1 MKPIKLEI
9 SGLQSFLEKQIIDF
23 TELTS
28 FGLFGIFGETG
39 SGKSTILDAMI
50 LAIYG
55 VIPRTMGRKDNGIR
69 PCLNNDSDKISVYF
83 KFKLGNNTF
92 EITREY
98 KKKFSRKGEEK
109 FETLNPL
116 LKINND
122 IVADTVKNVDFILK
136 ENFGISVEDFTRSV
150 VLPQGKF
157 SEFLK
162 LKSID
167 RITMLENI
175 FNLEKYG
182 SNLQE
187 KLKDKFTLI
196 KEQINALDN
205 QIKGKGDISLDR
217 LNNYKDIEKEK
228 INELNITLDKKSA
241 LEKEFSILKE
251 IKLYSETIEEYDK
264 KLDIL
269 SQQNETIK
277 NNKLQV
283 EQHNCAIIF
292 RERLKDIDNLKI
304 DIKNQ
309 NELKEIEI
317 LTISNLNTELK
328 KINCSKTSI
337 EIELKDILHS
347 LKKIDFSI
355 GELDNIRKLFE
366 IGTILNF
373 KIEDLQKQIKIS
385 NKLEENLSIKK
396 DDLFINK
403 NILKKLIENYNNLE
417 NHDENM
423 LYTIKEEIITLKN
436 QLKEN
441 QIKKDK
447 LEEHYLNLNKETI
460 LQDSLNKDLEN
471 LNNEINTIEKNIKDN
486 ILGTLGEQLKDNC
499 PCPLCG
505 SNTHPQI
512 AKKVEFKEN
521 KSLTILIDTKN
532 KIEKNL
538 ALVNSNILILNT
550 SIATIGELTPSI
562 LIEEKILSSEESFK
576 LLENKFNEL
585 KLKEIEINKDIISYT
600 KNIEHIETLIENFQ
614 KDIKSS
620 KISYDEINIEINKI
634 KNDNNIKENINLN
647 NILEEKT
654 QLELKEKEQRE
665 LFSLKIE
672 LENKINS
679 LNLKIK
685 DIENNIKLHIQKNEQ
700 INEILEIKLMSLKNK
715 DDSLNIDSK
724 KSGFENIINISEK
737 ILTEVDLKA
746 IEEDIKEFQ
755 NSLIKYTS
763 LKDEALKQL
772 NNRSYDN
779 VLYEDRKN
787 MLNDIYLLETNINSE
802 KTQIETKIKILEKA
816 IEEVKDIIIKKDRLI
831 KELDNVE
838 LLRETLKGKKFVKFL
853 ARKKLDYIVFQ
864 ASKRL
869 RKITRGRYSLSVNQ
883 NCDFNVI
890 DAFNGNSIR
899 DSSTLSGGETFI
911 VSLVLALALS
921 NQLQLKGN
929 IQLEF
934 FFLDEGF
941 GTLDSDLLDRVISIL
956 EDIKGKEKISIGIIS
971 HVEDLKIRIPRRLE
985 VSSAI
990 PGERGSLIKLI

>member
-83 KFKLGNNTF
+83 KFKLGNDTF

-175 FNLEKYG
+175 FNLKKYG

-328 KINCSKTSI
+328 KINCSKISI

-347 LKKIDFSI
+347 LKKINFSI

-471 LNNEINTIEKNIKDN
+471 LNNEINTIENNIKDN

-505 SNTHPQI
+505 SNIHPQI

-521 KSLTILIDTKN
+521 KSLNTLVDTKN

-538 ALVNSNILILNT
+538 ALVNSNILVLNT
-550 SIATIGELTPSI
+550 SIATIGDLIPSI
-562 LIEEKILSSEESFK
+562 LIEKKILSLEESFK
-576 LLENKFNEL
+576 FLENKFNEL
-585 KLKEIEINKDIISYT
+585 KLKEIEMNKNIINHT

-614 KDIKSS
+614 KDIKTS

-647 NILEEKT
+647 KILEEKT

-755 NSLIKYTS
+755 KSLIKYTS

-883 NCDFNVI
+883 NCDFNII

>member
-1 MKPIKLEI
+1 
-9 SGLQSFLEKQIIDF
+9 
-23 TELTS
+23 
-28 FGLFGIFGETG
+28 
-39 SGKSTILDAMI
+39 
-50 LAIYG
+50 
-55 VIPRTMGRKDNGIR
+55 
-69 PCLNNDSDKISVYF
+69 
-83 KFKLGNNTF
+83 
-92 EITREY
+92 
-98 KKKFSRKGEEK
+98 
-109 FETLNPL
+109 
-116 LKINND
+116 
-122 IVADTVKNVDFILK
+122 
-136 ENFGISVEDFTRSV
+136 
-150 VLPQGKF
+150 
-157 SEFLK
+157 
-162 LKSID
+162 
-167 RITMLENI
+167 
-175 FNLEKYG
+175 
-182 SNLQE
+182 
-187 KLKDKFTLI
+187 
-196 KEQINALDN
+196 
-205 QIKGKGDISLDR
+205 
-217 LNNYKDIEKEK
+217 
-228 INELNITLDKKSA
+228 
-241 LEKEFSILKE
+241 
-251 IKLYSETIEEYDK
+251 
-264 KLDIL
+264 
-269 SQQNETIK
+269 
-277 NNKLQV
+277 
-283 EQHNCAIIF
+283 
-292 RERLKDIDNLKI
+292 
-304 DIKNQ
+304 
-309 NELKEIEI
+309 
-317 LTISNLNTELK
+317 
-328 KINCSKTSI
+328 
-337 EIELKDILHS
+337 IELKDILHS
-347 LKKIDFSI
+347 LKKINFSI

-471 LNNEINTIEKNIKDN
+471 LNNEINRIENNIKDN

-505 SNTHPQI
+505 SNIHPQI

-521 KSLTILIDTKN
+521 KSLNTLVDTKN

-538 ALVNSNILILNT
+538 ALVNSNILVLNT
-550 SIATIGELTPSI
+550 SIATIGDLIPSI
-562 LIEEKILSSEESFK
+562 LIEKKILSLEESFK
-576 LLENKFNEL
+576 FLENKFNEL
-585 KLKEIEINKDIISYT
+585 KLKEIEMNKNIINHT

-614 KDIKSS
+614 KDIKTS

-647 NILEEKT
+647 KILEEKT

-755 NSLIKYTS
+755 KSLIKYTS

-816 IEEVKDIIIKKDRLI
+816 IEEVEDIIIKKDRLI

-883 NCDFNVI
+883 NCDFNII

>member
-23 TELTS
+23 TQLTS
-28 FGLFGIFGETG
+28 LGLFGIFGETG

-122 IVADTVKNVDFILK
+122 VIADTVKNVDFILK

-175 FNLEKYG
+175 FDLEKYG

-187 KLKDKFTLI
+187 KLKDKFALI

-228 INELNITLDKKSA
+228 ANELNITLEKKYTY
-241 LEKEFSILKE
+241 EKEFNILKE
-251 IKLYSETIEEYDK
+251 IKLYSEAIEEYDK
-264 KLDIL
+264 QLDIL

-317 LTISNLNTELK
+317 LTISNLNSELEKINYSKNSIDAELK
-328 KINCSKTSI
+328 
-337 EIELKDILHS
+337 EIFES
-347 LKKIDFSI
+347 LKQNDFSI
-355 GELDNIRKLFE
+355 EDLANIRKLFE

-385 NKLEENLSIKK
+385 NKLEEDLSIKK
-396 DDLFINK
+396 DDLFLNK
-403 NILKKLIENYNNLE
+403 NILKNLTENYNNLE
-417 NHDENM
+417 SYDENM

-441 QIKKDK
+441 KVKKDK
-447 LEEHYLNLNKETI
+447 LKEYSLNLNKETI
-460 LQDSLNKDLEN
+460 LQNSLNKDLEN
-471 LNNEINTIEKNIKDN
+471 LNNEINRVEDNIKDN
-486 ILGTLGEQLKDNC
+486 FLGTLGEQLKDNC

-505 SNTHPQI
+505 SNIHPQI
-512 AKKVEFKEN
+512 AQKVEFKEN
-521 KSLTILIDTKN
+521 KSLNTLVDIKN
-532 KIEKNL
+532 KVEKNL
-538 ALVNSNILILNT
+538 DIVKNSILVLNT
-550 SIATIGELTPSI
+550 SIATIGDLTPSI

-600 KNIEHIETLIENFQ
+600 KNIEHIETLIVDLE
-614 KDIKSS
+614 KEIKSS
-620 KISYDEINIEINKI
+620 NISYNEINIEINKI
-634 KNDNNIKENINLN
+634 KNDNNIKGDINLN
-647 NILEEKT
+647 NILEEKNK
-654 QLELKEKEQRE
+654 LELKEKEQRE

-700 INEILEIKLMSLKNK
+700 INEILEIKITTLKNK

-737 ILTEVDLKA
+737 ILSPVDLKG
-746 IEEDIKEFQ
+746 IEDNIQEFQ
-755 NSLIKYTS
+755 ESLIKYTS
-763 LKDEALKQL
+763 LKNEALKEL

-779 VLYEDRKN
+779 ILYEDTKDI
-787 MLNDIYLLETNINSE
+787 LNNIYLLEKNINSE
-802 KTQIETKIKILEKA
+802 KTQIETKIKILETA

-869 RKITRGRYSLSVNQ
+869 RKITRGRYSLNVNQ
-883 NCDFNVI
+883 NCDFNII